1 MGKKRTPSYRAWAW
15 MLGVN
20 RVKHGARDAAYVP
33 PLPQSV
39 NPPRYTRWRRV
50 GGRA

>member
-1 MGKKRTPSYRAWAW
+1 MTVAKKRTPNYRTR

-20 RVKHGARDAAYVP
+20 RVKHEARDVAYVP
-33 PLPQSV
+33 RLPQPV